1 MKKITIA
8 LFVVSIV
15 LLLFSAQ
22 RYYQYNQ
29 LQDQISTLQSIQLE
43 QLGNHTQRMREIVQK
58 ISLTT
63 DPVDR
68 KELNEK
74 VIHEAAA
81 IKYIHEAY
89 AASAIPAGTKD
100 LDRTQEVADQF
111 RQIWEFIST
120 DLEDKAPAEL
130 DQIADRLQEA
140 EDLFKK

>member
-15 LLLFSAQ
+15 CLLFSAQ

-29 LQDQISTLQSIQLE
+29 LKDQISTLQSIHLE
-43 QLGNHTQRMREIVQK
+43 QLVNHTQRMREIVQK
-58 ISLTT
+58 LSLTT
-63 DPVDR
+63 DPVER
-68 KELNEK
+68 RELNEK
-74 VIHEAAA
+74 AIHEAAA
-81 IKYIHEAY
+81 VKYIHEAY

-111 RQIWEFIST
+111 RQIWAFIST
-120 DLEDKAPAEL
+120 DLEDKTPAEL
-130 DQIADRLQEA
+130 DQFADRLREA